1 MTDKNH
7 PSLGGLL
14 SPSQAITF
22 SSWAVSPVTGNRQF
36 WNPNGNNNI
45 STPGGNI
52 FDSLQTPAAGLD
64 SHFSLGAIQTPS
76 FDFSSGRNES
86 FDFSSKNTDNER
98 SLESDGGIDLDNTST
113 KPPSPTPNFKN
124 TSKNTT
130 FQNQPQAFIIQHKT
144 TTVIPVCQPAPPSYS
159 QTQVSQIS
167 SLKRKLP
174 ILPSENNTNNNALPQ
189 SNSFKLASPPPNKIK
204 KENSSSS
211 KTTKVKKPKEKKFAC
226 DHVHKETGKICG
238 KAFYRQDELKRHYRT
253 HTGEKP
259 FKCPHPT
266 CDRWFARS
274 DHVRTHL
281 RIHTGEKPYPC
292 SYCSKAFARSDERLR
307 HHKVHEKR
315 NQKKLEITQNNSLKK
330 HQAHARV
337 KTEAKNTTTLVNN
350 GTRQPYNPGYQ
361 YNTAN
366 NPTMMINGMPVVQTS
381 WAPAMGNNQ
390 HQRHASGESTY
401 SMYAPYNNQ
410 Y

>member
-1 MTDKNH
+1 MTDKNQ
-7 PSLGGLL
+7 PSLGLL
-14 SPSQAITF
+14 SPSYNQAITF

-36 WNPNGNNNI
+36 WNTSNNANNNNI

-52 FDSLQTPAAGLD
+52 FDSLQTPAGLD
-64 SHFSLGAIQTPS
+64 THFSLGAIQTPS
-76 FDFSSGRNES
+76 FDFSGRNES
-86 FDFSSKNTDNER
+86 FDLSSKNTDNER
-98 SLESDGGIDLDNTST
+98 SFESDAGIVSDNGAST
-113 KPPSPTPNFKN
+113 KPPSPTPISKNN
-124 TSKNTT
+124 TSN
-130 FQNQPQAFIIQHKT
+130 FQPKAYIIQNTT
-144 TTVIPVCQPAPPSYS
+144 TTVIPVCKPPTYS
-159 QTQVSQIS
+159 QSQVST
-167 SLKRKLP
+167 LKRKLP
-174 ILPSENNTNNNALPQ
+174 VLPASTENNN
-189 SNSFKLASPPPNKIK
+189 FKLESPPPNKIK
-204 KENSSSS
+204 RENSS
-211 KTTKVKKPKEKKFAC
+211 KTTKSKKPKEKKFAC
-226 DHVHKETGKICG
+226 DHVHKETGQICG

-292 SYCSKAFARSDERLR
+292 NYCSKAFARSDERLR

-315 NQKKLEITQNNSLKK
+315 NQKKLEIQKTNNSLKQ

-337 KTEAKNTTTLVNN
+337 KTETKTTVVQGN
-350 GTRQPYNPGYQ
+350 RQPYNAGYQ
-361 YNTAN
+361 YNTNN

-381 WAPAMGNNQ
+381 WAPTMGNSQ